1 MPPKAFENF
10 LPRMKKFLLVP
21 NDTKILNGFKD
32 IKWFQRYYLVSKILF
47 GFKDIIWF
55 QRY

>member
-1 MPPKAFENF
+1 MLQKTCNAPNASENF
-10 LPRMKKFLLVP
+10 LPRMKKFLLVL

-32 IKWFQRYYLVSKILF
+32 I
-47 GFKDIIWF
+47 IWF